1 MNLKIGI
8 STFFLCLTLIA
19 CQKDLSPST
28 SLTDSFFDLPDFFKE
43 EQQSLSN
50 KITSLHKKI
59 TINGKVEEQQL
70 DSFDLKQELAAFIAA
85 DINRPT
91 WLDQYQVDSLK
102 DTQGVLKTLKYS
114 AIKDNLKTKN
124 LTITYKNGQ
133 VVEIYI
139 KKAISTMAA
148 ESFQELT
155 YYKGK
160 GYTNYNEQS
169 MAFSDANTIRL
180 EVNFL
185 K

>member
-8 STFFLCLTLIA
+8 PTFFLCLSFIA
-19 CQKDLSPST
+19 CQKDIPPST
-28 SLTDSFFDLPDFFKE
+28 SLTDSFFDLPDFFKK
-43 EQQSLSN
+43 EQQALSN
-50 KITSLHKKI
+50 KITVLHKKI
-59 TINGKVEEQQL
+59 TINGKIEEQRL
-70 DSFDLKQELAAFIAA
+70 DSFDLSQELAAFTAA

-102 DTQGVLKTLKYS
+102 DAQGLLKTLKYS
-114 AIKDNLKTKN
+114 AMKDNLKTKN
-124 LTITYKNGQ
+124 LTITYNDGQ
-133 VVEIYI
+133 VEEIYI

-169 MAFSDANTIRL
+169 MACLLYTSPSPRDRG
-180 EVNFL
+180 
-185 K
+185 